1 MENITKIT
9 DACLPNINDIRLRDI
24 QEKLGCANI
33 VLVDI
38 DPRPHARI
46 NRCHANVQRQ
56 VQWYGGEKIEGY
68 YLAFSKSSNK
78 WTAIKHSVWNR
89 DGEIIDVT
97 PVDDER
103 TQNVFLWGNKEL
115 YTSVYFD
122 GYILQKDKTVTL
134 EQTI

>member
-9 DACLPNINDIRLRDI
+9 DACLPDINDIRLKDI
-24 QEKLGCANI
+24 QEILGCANI

-68 YLAFSKSSNK
+68 YLALSKSSAR
-78 WTAIKHSVWNR
+78 WTAIKHSVWSR
-89 DGEIIDVT
+89 EGELIDVT
-97 PVDDER
+97 PVDDKR

-115 YTSVYFD
+115 YTAVYFD
-122 GYILQKDKTVTL
+122 GSILQKDKTVTL